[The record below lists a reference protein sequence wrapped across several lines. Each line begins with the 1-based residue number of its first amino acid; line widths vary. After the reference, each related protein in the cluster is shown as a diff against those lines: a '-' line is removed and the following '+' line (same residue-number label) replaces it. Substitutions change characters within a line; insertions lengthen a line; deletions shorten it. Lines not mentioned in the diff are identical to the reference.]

1 MIASWQGKAV
11 GANRRLLWSPRA
23 HRMVANPAYKKFKE
37 SMAAEFMNHAERFD
51 GPVHVSVRM
60 ILNARMDSD
69 SILKPLFDALE
80 LAGIVSN
87 DNKIR
92 SYAVNR
98 ENKKRGEPDRVVV
111 IVEKKDDKQSTQTQT
126 E

>member
-1 MIASWQGKAV
+1 MIATWLGKAV

-23 HRMVANPAYKKFKE
+23 HRMVPNPAYKKFKE
-37 SMAAEFMNHAERFD
+37 SMAAEFMNHAERFE
-51 GPVHVSVRM
+51 GAVHVYVRM

-80 LAGIVSN
+80 LAEIVKN
-87 DNKIR
+87 DNQIK

-111 IVEKKDDKQSTQTQT
+111 IVEEEKENARSSTQT
-126 E
+126 

>member
-1 MIASWQGKAV
+1 MMTASWQGKAV

-23 HRMVANPAYKKFKE
+23 HRMVSNPAYKHFKE
-37 SMAAEFMNHAERFD
+37 SMAAKFADHAERFD
-51 GPVHVSVRM
+51 GPVHVYVKM
-60 ILNARMDSD
+60 IINARMDSD

-80 LAGIVSN
+80 LAEIVPN

-92 SYAVNR
+92 SYVVNR

-111 IVEKKDDKQSTQTQT
+111 VVEEKNDEQ
-126 E
+126 